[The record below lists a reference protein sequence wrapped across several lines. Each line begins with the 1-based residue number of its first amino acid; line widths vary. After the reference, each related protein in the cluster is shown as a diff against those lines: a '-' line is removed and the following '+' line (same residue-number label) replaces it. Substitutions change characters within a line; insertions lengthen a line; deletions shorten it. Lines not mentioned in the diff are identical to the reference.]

1 MRCFVCNKCPAI
13 IRYGY
18 CTKCLKIK
26 KQMLKKT
33 QNLQEEMELKKKNDM
48 KLEYMQILQE
58 EMELKKKNDMKLE
71 YMQILQEE
79 MELKKK
85 NDMKLEY
92 MQNLQEDMEL
102 KKKND
107 MKLEYMQNL
116 QEEMELKKKTNIFAH
131 KATLYNFSE
140 LELIESITTE
150 YANSPSSFDTILL
163 N

>member
-71 YMQILQEE
+71 YMQILQE
-79 MELKKK
+79 
-85 NDMKLEY
+85 D
-92 MQNLQEDMEL
+92 
-102 KKKND
+102 
-107 MKLEYMQNL
+107 
-116 QEEMELKKKTNIFAH
+116 MELKKKTNIFAH

>member
-1 MRCFVCNKCPAI
+1 VCNKCPAI

-58 EMELKKKNDMKLE
+58 D
-71 YMQILQEE
+71 
-79 MELKKK
+79 
-85 NDMKLEY
+85 
-92 MQNLQEDMEL
+92 
-102 KKKND
+102 
-107 MKLEYMQNL
+107 
-116 QEEMELKKKTNIFAH
+116 MELKKKTNIFAH